1 MMSDLKVG
9 FRILRKNPGPS
20 LFAVIAL
27 TLGIGL
33 TVMMFSIVYGALLRG
48 LPFEEPDR
56 IMHLERS
63 NVSRGIESMEVPIHD
78 YTDWREQQTQS
89 FVDLGAW
96 YTGTVNIA
104 DGDTP
109 ERYDGAFITA
119 SAFPVLGVQPVMGR
133 LFSEEDNRPGSPMVV
148 LVGHQVWQER
158 YNGDPGIVGRTLRV
172 NSEPATVIGVMPEG
186 FLFPFQQQV
195 WVPLRLDPLTLAR
208 GEGLTLEV
216 MGRLKPGVTI
226 DRAMVEMS
234 GIAQRLAAEYPQTNE
249 GVAPIIKSFTAE
261 YIGDE
266 PTALLL
272 TMLGAVFF
280 VLLIAC
286 ANVANLLMARAATRT
301 KEVGIRTALG
311 ASKFRIVLQFLSEA
325 FLLALGG
332 AVAGLAIAWIGVR
345 AFNTAIASSNPP
357 YWIDIRIDAVAVL
370 FTLGLAL
377 LAALVAG
384 IIPALHAAGAN
395 VNDILKD
402 ESRGSSSFKLAR
414 VSKAIVVFEIALS
427 CGLLIGAG
435 LMVKSVTQLKT
446 VDFGFPTEVFTAR
459 IGLMEGDYPDS
470 VARASFFDQLLPRLQ
485 QIPQI
490 ENVALA
496 TALPALGS
504 GGPNVRIE
512 GEQYELDG
520 ELPWVRGN
528 VVTPNYFETMGVALV
543 AGRAFVDQDR
553 VGSMP
558 VAIVNQAFAAKFF
571 DAGNAVGRRIRFGRA
586 EDAPWVTIVGV
597 VPNMYENGLDSEVP
611 EAVYTPLAQ
620 APPRFVSIV
629 ATTRGEP
636 LAVTQ
641 QVRDAVI
648 AVDGDLPIYF
658 VQTLQTAI
666 DSNYWFFSV
675 FGALFMIFGAAAL
688 FLAGVGLYGVMATSV
703 AQRTREMG
711 VRMALGA
718 QARDVIALIFRQGL
732 VQIVIGVVLGLGLA
746 VAVSSLLTIV
756 LYDVNP
762 RDPVVF
768 ATIVAFL
775 VGAASLACFVPAH
788 RATRVDPNVALRT
801 D

>member
-1 MMSDLKVG
+1 MSDLKVG

-20 LFAVIAL
+20 LFAVVAL
-27 TLGIGL
+27 SLGIGL

-48 LPFEEPDR
+48 LPFDEPGQL
-56 IMHLERS
+56 MHMERS
-63 NVSRGIESMEVPIHD
+63 QVSRGIESMEVTIHD
-78 YTDWREQQTQS
+78 YTDWREQQKQS

-96 YTGTVNIA
+96 YTGTVNVA
-104 DGDTP
+104 DGEMP

-119 SAFPVLGVQPVMGR
+119 SAFPLLGVEPVIGR
-133 LFSEEDNRPGSPMVV
+133 LFSEEDNRPGAPMVM
-148 LVGHQVWQER
+148 LIGHQLWQER
-158 YNGDPGIVGRTLRV
+158 YQGDPGVIGRTLRV
-172 NSEPATVIGVMPEG
+172 NSEPATIIGVMPEG

-195 WVPLRLDPLTLAR
+195 WVPLRLDALTLAR
-208 GEGLTLEV
+208 GEGMTLEV
-216 MGRLKPGVTI
+216 FGRLRDGISV
-226 DRAMVEMS
+226 DMAMVEMS
-234 GIAQRLAAEYPQTNE
+234 GIAQRLATEYPQTNE
-249 GVAPIIKSFTAE
+249 GILPVIQPFTKE

-266 PTALLL
+266 PTALLY

-311 ASKFRIVLQFLSEA
+311 ASKLRIVAQFLAEA
-325 FLLALGG
+325 FLLAVGG
-332 AVAGLAIAWIGVR
+332 ALAGLAIAWVGVR
-345 AFNTAIASSNPP
+345 AFNAAIASSNPP

-370 FTLGLAL
+370 FTLGLAF
-377 LAALVAG
+377 LAAVIAG
-384 IIPALHAAGAN
+384 IIPALHAASAN

-402 ESRGSSSFKLAR
+402 ESRGSSSFRLGR

-435 LMVKSVTQLKT
+435 LMIKSVTQLKT
-446 VDFGFPTEVFTAR
+446 VDFGFPTEIFTAR

-470 VARASFFDQLLPRLQ
+470 IARANFFEELLPRLQ
-485 QIPQI
+485 QIQQI
-490 ENVALA
+490 DKVALT

-504 GGPNVRIE
+504 GGPNIRIE
-512 GEQYELDG
+512 GEQYDLEA
-520 ELPWVRGN
+520 ELPWVRGST
-528 VVTPNYFETMGVALV
+528 VTPNYFETMGVDVL

-553 VGSMP
+553 LGSMP

-571 DAGNAVGRRIRFGRA
+571 DSGNAVGRRVRFGRA

-597 VPNMYENGLDSEVP
+597 VPNMFENGLDNDTP
-611 EAVYTPLAQ
+611 EGIYTPIAQ
-620 APPRFVSIV
+620 APPRFVSIA

-636 LAVTQ
+636 LAITQ
-641 QVRDAVI
+641 QVREAVI
-648 AVDGDLPIYF
+648 AVDSDLPIYF
-658 VQTLQTAI
+658 VQTLQDAI
-666 DSNYWFFSV
+666 DTNYWFYSV

-718 QARDVIALIFRQGL
+718 QARDVIGLIFRQGL
-732 VQIVIGVVLGLGLA
+732 VQIIIGIVLGLGLA
-746 VAVSSLLTIV
+746 VGVSNLLTIV

-762 RDPVVF
+762 RDPMVF
-768 ATIVAFL
+768 GAIVAFL
-775 VGAASLACFVPAH
+775 VSAASLACFVPAH